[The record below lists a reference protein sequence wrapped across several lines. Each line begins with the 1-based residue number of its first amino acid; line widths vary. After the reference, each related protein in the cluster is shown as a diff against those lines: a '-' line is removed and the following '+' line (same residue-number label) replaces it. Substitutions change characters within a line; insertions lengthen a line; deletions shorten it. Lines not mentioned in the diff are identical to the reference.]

1 MNLNRRNFI
10 KGTGAA
16 VLSGVALSGQ
26 AANVFNN
33 FAPHPIGVQLFTFF
47 NVIDADVKG
56 TLSKIATDGFTE
68 LESAFSKKG
77 GYYGMKPKEFKAMA
91 NDLGLKWKSHHV
103 LGAPFK
109 MPKGAKMPLDADGK
123 PMVLPVMR
131 NLTSDMQ
138 QLVDE
143 AAEGGVKYLV
153 CANIPTGTL
162 EEVKA
167 AIPVLNKTGEACK
180 KAGLQFAY
188 HNHDMEFKPV
198 EDGSVPYDMFL
209 KETDA
214 KMVKME
220 LDLAWTMKAGKN
232 PVDLFKAHPGRFPLW
247 HLKDL
252 DASRENIMPV
262 GSGTLDFKPVFAA
275 AKIAGMDS
283 FFVEH
288 DMPKDPYES
297 VAASIKYVKANF
309 I

>member
-1 MNLNRRNFI
+1 MDLNRRRFLKN
-10 KGTGAA
+10 TGAL
-16 VLSGVALSGQ
+16 VLGGVALSSQ
-26 AANVFNN
+26 ASSLLA
-33 FAPHPIGVQLFTFF
+33 AKHPIGVQLFTFF
-47 NVIDADVKG
+47 DVIDADVKG
-56 TLSKIATDGFTE
+56 TLTKVAAAGYKE

-77 GYYGMKPKEFKAMA
+77 GYYGLQPKEFKALA

-109 MPKGAKMPLDADGK
+109 MPAGAKMPIGADGK
-123 PMVLPVMR
+123 PMVLPAMR

-162 EEVKA
+162 VEVNA

-180 KAGLQFAY
+180 KAGIQFAY
-188 HNHDMEFKPV
+188 HNHDMEFK
-198 EDGSVPYDMFL
+198 EAEGKVPYDLFL
-209 KETDA
+209 SETDP

-220 LDLAWTMKAGKN
+220 LDLAWAFKAGKN
-232 PVDLFKAHPGRFPLW
+232 PVDLFNAHPGRFPLW

-252 DASRENIMPV
+252 DASRENILPV

-288 DMPKDPYES
+288 DMPKD
-297 VAASIKYVKANF
+297 AFASINSSIQYVNKNL

>member
-1 MNLNRRNFI
+1 MNLNRRRFLKNTSTLVF
-10 KGTGAA
+10 G
-16 VLSGVALSGQ
+16 GVALSGSASAMF
-26 AANVFNN
+26 AAK
-33 FAPHPIGVQLFTFF
+33 HPIGVQLFTFF
-47 NVIDADVKG
+47 DVIDADVKG
-56 TLSKIATDGFTE
+56 TLTKIAAAGYKE

-77 GYYGMKPKEFKAMA
+77 GYYGLKPKEFKAMA
-91 NDLGLKWKSHHV
+91 NDLGLTWKSHHV

-109 MPKGAKMPLDADGK
+109 LPEGAKMPVGADGK
-123 PMVLPVMR
+123 PMVIPQMA
-131 NLTSDMQ
+131 NLTSNMQ

-162 EEVKA
+162 AEVNA
-167 AIPVLNKTGEACK
+167 AIPILNKTGEACK
-180 KAGLQFAY
+180 KAGMQFAY
-188 HNHDMEFKPV
+188 HNHDMEFK
-198 EDGSVPYDMFL
+198 ETSGKVPYDLFL
-209 KETDA
+209 SETDP

-220 LDLAWTMKAGKN
+220 LDLAWTFKAGKN

-252 DASRENIMPV
+252 DASRENILPV

-288 DMPKDPYES
+288 DMPKD
-297 VAASIKYVKANF
+297 AFASINSSIQYVNKNL

>member
-1 MNLNRRNFI
+1 MNLNRRSFL
-10 KGTGAA
+10 KSTGTLALG
-16 VLSGVALSGQ
+16 SVALSGKATSIF
-26 AANVFNN
+26 AAK
-33 FAPHPIGVQLFTFF
+33 HPIGVQLFTFF
-47 NVIDADVKG
+47 NEIDADVKG
-56 TLSKIATDGFTE
+56 TLTKIAGAGYKE
-68 LESAFSKKG
+68 IESAFSKKG
-77 GYYGMKPKEFKAMA
+77 GYYGVKPKEFKAMA
-91 NDLGLKWKSHHV
+91 NDLGLNWKSHHV

-109 MPKGAKMPLDADGK
+109 MPAGAKMPAGPDGK

-138 QLVDE
+138 ALVDE

-162 EEVKA
+162 AEVNA
-167 AIPVLNKTGEACK
+167 AIPILNKTGEACK
-180 KAGLQFAY
+180 KAGIQFAY
-188 HNHDMEFKPV
+188 HNHDMEFKV
-198 EDGSVPYDMFL
+198 VDGKVPYDLFL
-209 KETDA
+209 SETDP

-220 LDLAWTMKAGKN
+220 LDLAWTFKAGKN

-252 DASRENIMPV
+252 DASRENILPV

-288 DMPKDPYES
+288 DMPKD
-297 VAASIKYVKANF
+297 AFASITTGIAYVNKYL